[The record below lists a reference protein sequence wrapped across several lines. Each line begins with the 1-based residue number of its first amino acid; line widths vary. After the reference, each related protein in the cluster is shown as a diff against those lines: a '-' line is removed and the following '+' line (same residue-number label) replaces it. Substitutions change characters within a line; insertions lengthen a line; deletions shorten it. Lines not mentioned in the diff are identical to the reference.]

1 MLRRQLA
8 VRTLVGVRDP
18 AMTHRVAC
26 IQIGALGTWRDN
38 VERAVSL
45 ASQPDADLIIL
56 PELFAHCRDFKS
68 GERIPGATSNAF
80 AQLACDKRIYILM
93 GSILEVDEYGRRYN
107 SSVFIDRSGQILTTY
122 RKIHLFS
129 YHSKERRSL
138 VAGNHIVTVQT
149 ELGVIGLSICYDLRF
164 PELFRALV
172 KKGAEII
179 LCPAAWPH
187 PRLDHWITLNR
198 ARAIEGECYFIGC
211 NQVGRPVPTVKLAG
225 HSMITDPWG
234 EVIAEA
240 GEVETIIEAEI
251 DAAVVRRIR
260 EEYAFLPDVVEL

>member
-1 MLRRQLA
+1 MR
-8 VRTLVGVRDP
+8 
-18 AMTHRVAC
+18 HKVAC
-26 IQIGALGTWRDN
+26 IQIGALGTWQDN
-38 VERAVSL
+38 VEHAVSL
-45 ASQPDADLIIL
+45 ASQANVDLIVL
-56 PELFAHCRDFKS
+56 PELFAHCRDFKA
-68 GERIPGATSNAF
+68 GERIPGATTDTF
-80 AQLACDKRIYILM
+80 AQLACDKRSYILM

-107 SSVFIDRSGQILTTY
+107 SSVLIDRSGQILTKY

-129 YHSKERRSL
+129 YRSRERRSL
-138 VAGNHIVTVQT
+138 VAGDRVVTVLT

-187 PRLDHWITLNR
+187 PRLDHWVTLNR

-211 NQVGRPVPTVKLAG
+211 NQAGRPVPTVKLAG

-234 EVIAEA
+234 EVVAEA
-240 GEVETIIEAEI
+240 GDVETTIEGEI
-251 DAAVVRRIR
+251 DAAAVRSIR
-260 EEYAFLPDVVEL
+260 EEYAFLRDMVEL